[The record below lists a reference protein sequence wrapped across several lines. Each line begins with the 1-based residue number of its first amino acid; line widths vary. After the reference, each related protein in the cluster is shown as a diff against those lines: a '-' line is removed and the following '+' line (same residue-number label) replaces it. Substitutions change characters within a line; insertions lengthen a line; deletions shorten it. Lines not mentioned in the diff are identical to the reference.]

1 MLKGEHLTKTFG
13 GLRAVSSLDF
23 EIRKGEIV
31 GLIGPNGSGKTTL
44 FNLISGLYRPD
55 AGRLVFKGRE
65 ITGKPPH
72 AIARMGIGRTFQI
85 VRPLPDF
92 TLMENVRVAVL
103 YGRTGIR
110 DVREATE
117 KAEEILEIS
126 GLAEKR
132 HQYPMNLALEDR
144 KRLEIARALAIGPE
158 LLLLDEVF
166 AGLNEK
172 EIEKAVVFTFE
183 IKQRFD
189 LTIFMVE
196 HVMKAIMG
204 TCDRI
209 IVLHHGAKIA
219 EGTPEEVARHPEV
232 VAAYLGKGYVA
243 RL

>member
-1 MLKGEHLTKTFG
+1 MLKGVHLTKSFG
-13 GLRAVSSLDF
+13 GLKAVSSLDF
-23 EIRKGEIV
+23 EIHEGEIV

-44 FNLISGLYRPD
+44 FNLISGFYRPEE
-55 AGRLVFKGRE
+55 GHIYFRGTE
-65 ITGKPPH
+65 ITGKPPYV
-72 AIARMGIGRTFQI
+72 IARLGIGRTFQI

-92 TLMENVRVAVL
+92 TLLENVRIAVL

-110 DVREATE
+110 AVREATE
-117 KAEEILEIS
+117 KAGEILEIS
-126 GLAEKR
+126 GLYEKR
-132 HQYPMNLALEDR
+132 HRYPLNLALEDR
-144 KRLEIARALAIGPE
+144 KRLEIARALAIDPD

-172 EIEKAVVFTFE
+172 EIEKAVAFTFE
-183 IKQRFD
+183 IKRRFG

-219 EGTPEEVARHPEV
+219 EGVPEEVAHHPEV
-232 VAAYLGKGYVA
+232 VSAYLGKGYA
-243 RL
+243 AHL

>member
-1 MLKGEHLTKTFG
+1 MLRGERLTKSFG

-23 EIRKGEIV
+23 KIQKGEIV

-44 FNLISGLYRPD
+44 FNLISGFYRPD
-55 AGRLVFKGRE
+55 EGCLFFKGKE
-65 ITGKPPH
+65 ITGKPPY
-72 AIARMGIGRTFQI
+72 AIAQMGIGRTFQI

-92 TLMENVRVAVL
+92 TLLENVRIAVL
-103 YGRTGIR
+103 YGRHGIR
-110 DVREATE
+110 NVTEATG
-117 KAEEILEIS
+117 KAEEILEVS
-126 GLAEKR
+126 GLAEKM
-132 HQYPMNLALEDR
+132 HQYPLNLALEDR
-144 KRLEIARALAIGPE
+144 KRLEIARALAINPE

-172 EIEKAVVFTFE
+172 EIEKAVAFTFE
-183 IKQRFD
+183 IKRRFN

-204 TCDRI
+204 ACNRI

-219 EGTPEEVARHPEV
+219 EGAPDEIAHHPEV
-232 VAAYLGKGYVA
+232 VTAYLGKDYVA

>member
-1 MLKGEHLTKTFG
+1 MLEGVHLTKSFG

-23 EIRKGEIV
+23 EIHEGEIV

-55 AGRLVFKGRE
+55 EGRLVFKGKE

-72 AIARMGIGRTFQI
+72 VIARMGIGRTFQI

-92 TLMENVRVAVL
+92 TLLENVRVAVL
-103 YGRTGIR
+103 YGRGGVR
-110 DVREATE
+110 DVKEATE
-117 KAEEILEIS
+117 RAGEILEIS
-126 GLAEKR
+126 GLSEKAR
-132 HQYPMNLALEDR
+132 LYPLNLALEDR
-144 KRLEIARALAIGPE
+144 KRLEIARALAIDPE

-172 EIEKAVVFTFE
+172 EIEKAVAFTFE
-183 IKQRFD
+183 IKQRFN

-219 EGTPEEVARHPEV
+219 EGTPEEVAHHPGV
-232 VAAYLGKGYVA
+232 VSAYLGKGYVA

>member
-1 MLKGEHLTKTFG
+1 MLKGIGLTKSFG

-23 EIRKGEIV
+23 EIRAGEIV

-44 FNLISGLYRPD
+44 FNLISGFYRPD
-55 AGRLVFKGRE
+55 AGRLFFKGKE
-65 ITGKPPH
+65 ITGKPPYV
-72 AIARMGIGRTFQI
+72 IARLGIGRTFQI

-92 TLMENVRVAVL
+92 TLMENVRIAVL
-103 YGRTGIR
+103 YGRSGTR
-110 DVREATE
+110 DMREATE
-117 KAEEILEIS
+117 RAEEILQVS

-132 HQYPMNLALEDR
+132 HRYPLNLALEDR
-144 KRLEIARALAIGPE
+144 KRLEIARALAIDPD

-172 EIEKAVVFTFE
+172 EIEKAVTFTFE
-183 IKQRFD
+183 IKRRFN

-219 EGTPEEVARHPEV
+219 EGLPEEVARHPDV
-232 VAAYLGKGYVA
+232 VSAYLGKGYVA